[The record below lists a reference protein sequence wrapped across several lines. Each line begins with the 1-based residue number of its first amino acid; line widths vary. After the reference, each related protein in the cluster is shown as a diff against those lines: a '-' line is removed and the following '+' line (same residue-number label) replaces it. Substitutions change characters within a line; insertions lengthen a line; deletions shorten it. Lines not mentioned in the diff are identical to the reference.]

1 MTILR
6 ILSCGRHCVSCFVLL
21 IVVTTFFSMS
31 YAYLFKYIII
41 GDTGVGKSCLLLQFT
56 DKRFQPVHDLT
67 IGVEFGARM
76 ITIDGKQIKLQIWD
90 TAGQESFRSITRS
103 YYRGAAGA
111 LLVYDITRRDTFN
124 HLTSWLEDARQHS
137 NSNMVIMLIGNKSD
151 LEARRDVK
159 REEGEAFA
167 REHGLIFMETSA
179 KTAANVEEAF
189 IDTAKEI
196 CRKIQEGVFD
206 INNEANGIKL
216 GPQHSPGTPNSPG
229 SPLGRGNQSSGC
241 C

>member
-1 MTILR
+1 MSYLCNIFFILGLFVWCIKQFRSIIVFDYFTIL
-6 ILSCGRHCVSCFVLL
+6 
-21 IVVTTFFSMS
+21 
-31 YAYLFKYIII
+31 
-41 GDTGVGKSCLLLQFT
+41 GVGKSCLLLQFT

-76 ITIDGKQIKLQIWD
+76 INIDGKQIKLQIWD

-111 LLVYDITRRDTFN
+111 LLVYDIT
-124 HLTSWLEDARQHS
+124 S
-137 NSNMVIMLIGNKSD
+137 SNMVIMLIGNKSD
-151 LEARRDVK
+151 LESRRDVK
-159 REEGEAFA
+159 KEEGEAFA

-189 IDTAKEI
+189 IDTAKCIHE
-196 CRKIQEGVFD
+196 KIQEGVLD
-206 INNEANGIKL
+206 VNNEANGIKL
-216 GPQHSPGTPNSPG
+216 GPHHNPVGGAYNNTMTNRASG
-229 SPLGRGNQSSGC
+229 SGC

>member
-1 MTILR
+1 M
-6 ILSCGRHCVSCFVLL
+6 
-21 IVVTTFFSMS
+21 
-31 YAYLFKYIII
+31 AYLSPYLFIYVCLCL
-41 GDTGVGKSCLLLQFT
+41 TVHVCFAGVGKSCLLLQFT

-124 HLTSWLEDARQHS
+124 HLTTWLEDARQHS

-151 LEARRDVK
+151 LESRREVK
-159 REEGEAFA
+159 KEEGEAFA

-179 KTAANVEEAF
+179 KTASNVEEAF
-189 IDTAKEI
+189 INTAKEI
-196 CRKIQEGVFD
+196 YEKIQEGVFD
-206 INNEANGIKL
+206 INNE
-216 GPQHSPGTPNSPG
+216 
-229 SPLGRGNQSSGC
+229 PLKGWGDESSAMDESAAGC

>member
-1 MTILR
+1 M
-6 ILSCGRHCVSCFVLL
+6 GYGMVVLL
-21 IVVTTFFSMS
+21 VLS
-31 YAYLFKYIII
+31 A
-41 GDTGVGKSCLLLQFT
+41 LLIN
-56 DKRFQPVHDLT
+56 FQ
-67 IGVEFGARM
+67 R
-76 ITIDGKQIKLQIWD
+76 Q
-90 TAGQESFRSITRS
+90 AGQESFRSITRS

-111 LLVYDITRRDTFN
+111 LLVYDIT
-124 HLTSWLEDARQHS
+124 
-137 NSNMVIMLIGNKSD
+137 SD